1 MKRKATGIF
10 LLFVLIAPVAVTFS
24 WLQMEKAHVRKAVKW
39 QILNHVKKSELTL
52 LQFSIAQSQNDL
64 NWKHQGEFE
73 WQEKMYDIVSFE
85 TKGDSIFYWCF
96 ADEEE
101 EKINRKISAFL
112 KDTWQNNLSKK
123 EQEKRLDSF
132 FKSLFV
138 DEAESLS
145 GMFPTIV
152 AHQQFSF
159 NSKLQ
164 QFGNRPPTPPPQG

>member
-1 MKRKATGIF
+1 MKRTATSIF
-10 LLFVLIAPVAVTFS
+10 LLFVLIAPVAITFS
-24 WLQMEKAHVRKAVKW
+24 WLQLEKARVRKAVKW
-39 QILNHVKKSELTL
+39 QILNHVEKSELTL

-73 WQEKMYDIVSFE
+73 WKGKMYDIVSFE
-85 TKGDSIFYWCF
+85 NKGDSIFYWCF

-101 EKINRKISAFL
+101 DKINTKISAFL
-112 KDTWQNNLSKK
+112 RDTWQNNPSKK

-132 FKSLFV
+132 LKSLFV

-145 GMFPTIV
+145 GIFLTIV
-152 AHQQFSF
+152 AHQQYRS

-164 QFGNRPPTPPPQG
+164 QFGSRPPTPPPQG